1 MGKLPGRYRYR
12 WNYVS
17 SCCPWGK
24 LFSDYHNILNRT
36 VPYRSIVVSGLSA
49 QFLEKPMAG
58 SESDQ
63 ETPSAVQDPERAE
76 ANQAPVSPGRKRLNL
91 LIGATVLTV
100 VVVAGLSYWLHSRHY
115 ESTDDAF
122 IDSNQSQIASQIS
135 GRVIELLVADNQHV
149 DKGQP
154 ILRIDPRDYQVK
166 LEQSEAQEANAVA
179 QVAQARADLTVQI
192 ANLAQQEAQV
202 RVSEADLVQA
212 KQDLARYLGSDPA
225 AITRQQLDQSQASAK
240 SSQAKLESAR
250 QAVTAAQAQIVSQQT
265 KIDAAQAS
273 VRQIH
278 ADVDNA
284 RLQLSY
290 TEVVAPQA
298 GKITKR
304 TVNLGN
310 YVTPGQAL
318 VAVVPNDMWVTANF
332 KETQLI
338 HMKVGQ
344 PVDVTVDAYPDTVLH
359 AHVESLQRGTGSVF
373 SSLPAENA
381 TGNYVKVVQRLPVKI
396 VFDGDDWRK
405 LPLAPGLSVD
415 PRVTVQ

>member
-1 MGKLPGRYRYR
+1 MADHEIDGETSSGGRNAGPEEVDKAPADPRR
-12 WNYVS
+12 TRLRL
-17 SCCPWGK
+17 
-24 LFSDYHNILNRT
+24 LFGA
-36 VPYRSIVVSGLSA
+36 VV
-49 QFLEKPMAG
+49 
-58 SESDQ
+58 
-63 ETPSAVQDPERAE
+63 
-76 ANQAPVSPGRKRLNL
+76 
-91 LIGATVLTV
+91 LI
-100 VVVAGLSYWLHSRHY
+100 VVVAAGVMYWLHSRHY
-115 ESTDDAF
+115 ETTDDAF
-122 IDSNQSQIASQIS
+122 VDGNQSQIASQID
-135 GRVIELLVADNQHV
+135 GRVIELLVDDNQHV
-149 DKGQP
+149 DQGQP

-179 QVAQARADLTVQI
+179 QVSQARADLTVQI
-192 ANLAQQEAQV
+192 ANLAQQQAQV
-202 RVSEADLVQA
+202 RVTEADLIQA
-212 KQDLARYLGSDPA
+212 NQDLARYLGSDPA
-225 AITRQQLDQSQASAK
+225 AITRQQLEQSQATAKGSLARLDSAK
-240 SSQAKLESAR
+240 
-250 QAVTAAQAQIVSQQT
+250 QAVAAGQAQIVSQQT

-273 VRQIH
+273 VRQMH

-318 VAVVPNDMWVTANF
+318 VAVVPDEMWVTANF

-344 PVDVTVDAYPDTVLH
+344 PVEITIDAYPDTLLH
-359 AHVESLQRGTGSVF
+359 AHIQSLQRGTGSVF

-396 VFDGDDWRK
+396 VFDGSDWRR
-405 LPLAPGLSVD
+405 LPLAPGLSVS

>member
-1 MGKLPGRYRYR
+1 
-12 WNYVS
+12 
-17 SCCPWGK
+17 
-24 LFSDYHNILNRT
+24 
-36 VPYRSIVVSGLSA
+36 
-49 QFLEKPMAG
+49 MAG
-58 SESDQ
+58 SESGI
-63 ETPSAVQDPERAE
+63 EMSSGAQDPERAE
-76 ANQAPVSPGRKRLNL
+76 PDEAPVSPGRKRLNL
-91 LIGATVLTV
+91 LIGGALLTV
-100 VVVAGLSYWLHSRHY
+100 AVIAGVLYWLHSRHY

-122 IDSNQSQIASQIS
+122 IDSNQSQIASQIN

-166 LEQSEAQEANAVA
+166 LEQSQAQEANAVA
-179 QVAQARADLTVQI
+179 QVAQARADLDVQI
-192 ANLAQQEAQV
+192 ATLAQQEAQV
-202 RVSEADLVQA
+202 RVTEADLVQA

-225 AITRQQLDQSQASAK
+225 AITRQQLDQSQATAK
-240 SSQAKLESAR
+240 SSLARLDSAK
-250 QAVTAAQAQIVSQQT
+250 QAVAAAQAQIVSQRT
-265 KIDAAQAS
+265 KIDAAEAS
-273 VRQIH
+273 VRQMQ
-278 ADVDNA
+278 ADVDNDK
-284 RLQLSY
+284 LQLSY

-298 GKITKR
+298 GKITRR

-310 YVTPGQAL
+310 YVTPGEAL
-318 VAVVPNDMWVTANF
+318 VAVVPDEMWVTANF

-344 PVDVTVDAYPDTVLH
+344 PVDVTVDAYPDKVLH

-396 VFDGDDWRK
+396 VFDGDDWRN
-405 LPLAPGLSVD
+405 LPLAPGLSVS

>member
-1 MGKLPGRYRYR
+1 
-12 WNYVS
+12 
-17 SCCPWGK
+17 
-24 LFSDYHNILNRT
+24 
-36 VPYRSIVVSGLSA
+36 
-49 QFLEKPMAG
+49 MAG

-63 ETPSAVQDPERAE
+63 ETPSEAQDPERAE

-100 VVVAGLSYWLHSRHY
+100 VVVAGIGYWLHSRHY

-240 SSQAKLESAR
+240 SSQAKLDSAR

-318 VAVVPNDMWVTANF
+318 VAVVPNEMWVTANF

-396 VFDGDDWRK
+396 VFDGDDWRN
-405 LPLAPGLSVD
+405 LPLAPGLSVS

>member
-1 MGKLPGRYRYR
+1 
-12 WNYVS
+12 
-17 SCCPWGK
+17 
-24 LFSDYHNILNRT
+24 
-36 VPYRSIVVSGLSA
+36 
-49 QFLEKPMAG
+49 MAG
-58 SESDQ
+58 SESDM
-63 ETPSAVQDPERAE
+63 ETPSGAQGNPGAE
-76 ANQAPVSPGRKRLNL
+76 PGKAPVSPARKRLNL
-91 LIGATVLTV
+91 LIGALVLTV
-100 VVVAGLSYWLHSRHY
+100 LVAAGVLYWLHSRHY

-212 KQDLARYLGSDPA
+212 KQDLARFLGVDPA

-240 SSQAKLESAR
+240 SSLAKLDSAK
-250 QAVTAAQAQIVSQQT
+250 QAVAAAQAQIVSQRT
-265 KIDAAQAS
+265 KIDATQAS
-273 VRQIH
+273 VRQIQ

-284 RLQLSY
+284 KLQLSY
-290 TEVVAPQA
+290 TEVDAPQA
-298 GKITKR
+298 GKITRR

-318 VAVVPNDMWVTANF
+318 VAVVPDDMWVTANF

-344 PVDVTVDAYPDTVLH
+344 PVDVTVDAYPDKLLH

-396 VFDGDDWRK
+396 VFDGDDWRS
-405 LPLAPGLSVD
+405 LPLAPGLSVS

>member
-1 MGKLPGRYRYR
+1 
-12 WNYVS
+12 
-17 SCCPWGK
+17 
-24 LFSDYHNILNRT
+24 
-36 VPYRSIVVSGLSA
+36 
-49 QFLEKPMAG
+49 MAG
-58 SESDQ
+58 SERD
-63 ETPSAVQDPERAE
+63 EGAPSGAQDEQQAE
-76 ANQAPVSPGRKRLNL
+76 AAGKPPASPARKRLNL
-91 LIGATVLTV
+91 LIGATLAALLVVTGVL
-100 VVVAGLSYWLHSRHY
+100 YWLHARHY

-122 IDSNQSQIASQIS
+122 IDSNQSQIASQIN
-135 GRVIELLVADNQHV
+135 GRVIALLVADNQHV

-179 QVAQARADLTVQI
+179 QVAQARADLAVQI
-192 ANLAQQEAQV
+192 ANLGQQQAQV
-202 RVSEADLVQA
+202 RVNEADLVQA
-212 KQDLARYLGSDPA
+212 RQDLARYLGSDPA

-240 SSQAKLESAR
+240 SSLAKVDSAR
-250 QAVTAAQAQIVSQQT
+250 QAVAAAQAQIVSQRT
-265 KIDAAQAS
+265 KIDAAEAS
-273 VRQIH
+273 VRQIQ

-284 RLQLSY
+284 KLQLSY

-298 GKITKR
+298 GKITRR

-318 VAVVPNDMWVTANF
+318 VAVVPDEMWVTANF
-332 KETQLI
+332 KETQLA

-344 PVDVTVDAYPDTVLH
+344 PVDVTVDAYPDTLLH

-396 VFDGDDWRK
+396 VFDGDDWRN
-405 LPLAPGLSVD
+405 LPLAPGLSVN
-415 PRVTVQ
+415 PRVKVR